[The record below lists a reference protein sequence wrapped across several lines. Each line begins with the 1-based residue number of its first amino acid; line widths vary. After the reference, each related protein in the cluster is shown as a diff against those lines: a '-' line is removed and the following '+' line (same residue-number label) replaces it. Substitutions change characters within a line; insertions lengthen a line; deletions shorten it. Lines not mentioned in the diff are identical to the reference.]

1 MVGVKEIYN
10 MLNQF
15 EYYYGIEAEQFT
27 FYRVPKIL
35 FKDQKFKKLS
45 SDAKLL
51 YGLMLDRM
59 SLSIKNGWLD
69 EQGRV
74 YIYYTVESIMED
86 LGCAREKCS
95 KVVAELDSR
104 KGIGL
109 IEKKRQGLGKPDKIY
124 VKNFL
129 SSEDFR
135 KEDEDEYEDVTQ
147 EIRKSNLQRS
157 EKRIS
162 GNSIDKFTES
172 GKTNGNNTE
181 DNNTESSNKSNHI
194 RSSREEGMDK
204 INTCKRL
211 IKENISY
218 EDLLKVYPEEEE
230 MLNGIY
236 DLILEIMLCEKKR
249 IIIGRAEKPIEFVK
263 EQFMKLRYKHIVYV
277 MSCMRENTS
286 SIDNIKQY
294 MLATLFNAP
303 STISSYYQAKVNSD
317 MPQLV

>member
-1 MVGVKEIYN
+1 
-10 MLNQF
+10 
-15 EYYYGIEAEQFT
+15 
-27 FYRVPKIL
+27 
-35 FKDQKFKKLS
+35 
-45 SDAKLL
+45 
-51 YGLMLDRM
+51 M
-59 SLSIKNGWLD
+59 S
-69 EQGRV
+69 
-74 YIYYTVESIMED
+74 
-86 LGCAREKCS
+86 
-95 KVVAELDSR
+95 
-104 KGIGL
+104 
-109 IEKKRQGLGKPDKIY
+109 
-124 VKNFL
+124 
-129 SSEDFR
+129 
-135 KEDEDEYEDVTQ
+135 Q
-147 EIRKSNLQRS
+147 EIRKSNLLRS

-162 GNSIDKFTES
+162 GNSTDKFAES
-172 GKTNGNNTE
+172 GKTNANNTE

-194 RSSREEGMDK
+194 RSSREKGMDK
-204 INTCKRL
+204 MNTCKRL

-303 STISSYYQAKVNSD
+303 STISSYYQAKVNND